1 MGSYL
6 YLFNSK
12 GIGASIPRTLIT
24 VTPLLY
30 NHDERLMNNLLRT
43 LTEARVKPPGD
54 LKLLLT
60 AVKETRKQEKLDNKP
75 LDVFTESL
83 DNLLADLRTITID
96 NRDAEAFLKPV
107 SRAEVPDYYD
117 YITNPMDFQTMARKI
132 KQKSYK
138 SKREFKDDLDLIWS
152 NCYKYN
158 AVEDH
163 PLRQC
168 ADRLKAKAERL
179 LNPGSLVPR

>member
-1 MGSYL
+1 
-6 YLFNSK
+6 
-12 GIGASIPRTLIT
+12 
-24 VTPLLY
+24 
-30 NHDERLMNNLLRT
+30 MNNLLRT

-60 AVKETRKQEKLDNKP
+60 AVKETRKQEKFDNKP

-117 YITNPMDFQTMARKI
+117 CQFHLFIL
-132 KQKSYK
+132 
-138 SKREFKDDLDLIWS
+138 E
-152 NCYKYN
+152 
-158 AVEDH
+158 
-163 PLRQC
+163 
-168 ADRLKAKAERL
+168 
-179 LNPGSLVPR
+179 